1 MPVKFQFTDQRLR
14 AWVLCRQV
22 YSSIFRCED
31 VVFSKVGLSS
41 QKHAILM
48 AINYIHGPATVSG
61 VANWIDRTPN
71 GVSMIVDRMVK
82 DGLVERLSDLP
93 DRRAVRLVITK
104 KGKAIFKQATM
115 LGWGLIQEVLSS
127 LTDEEISTLNSL
139 FDKVRGK
146 AFEYLNPGK
155 GLKEVKTSEAKDMPR
170 FLAEMAQ
177 HQSLG

>member
-1 MPVKFQFTDQRLR
+1 MSVKFQFIDQRLK

-22 YSSIFRCED
+22 YNVVSRCED
-31 VVFSKVGLSS
+31 TVFSKVGLSS

-48 AINYIHGPATVSG
+48 AISYIQGPATVSG

-82 DGLVERLSDLP
+82 DDLVQRVSDLP

-115 LGWGLIQEVLSS
+115 LGWELIQEVLSGLS
-127 LTDEEISTLNSL
+127 DEEISTLNSL

-146 AFEYLNPGK
+146 AFEYLNPGRY
-155 GLKEVKTSEAKDMPR
+155 LKEVKTREAEDMPR
-170 FLAEMAQ
+170 FLEEMARYR
-177 HQSLG
+177 SLG